1 MSLMPS
7 TDQAPLNGEV
17 EEIFAQ
23 MQASIGFVPNAFR
36 MLSGNPLWLRQQW
49 EFIGYYMNHPSLSFP
64 LQALI
69 RLLVS
74 TGAKCSYCVDMNAG
88 MLIQMAGWTPEQ
100 VAAARLD
107 PENVPLP
114 DRDKRLLRLILK
126 ALADSNSLSA
136 ADMDQ
141 ARDMGW
147 SDRDILDALNH
158 AARQLSI
165 DFLINAVQVDRD
177 Y

>member
-1 MSLMPS
+1 MSLMPLD
-7 TDQAPLNGEV
+7 DQAPLNGEV

-49 EFIGYYMNHPSLSFP
+49 EFIGYYMNHPSLSFA

-74 TGAKCSYCVDMNAG
+74 TGAKCSYCVDMNAS

-126 ALADSNSLSA
+126 ALVDSNSLSA